1 MGSGFGGAHTGSSDL
16 RGVAELDAPKRMS
29 LEELVGL
36 DSKVWTIVGLDIWE
50 TSRDTGF
57 AILAAPR
64 DSGPKADGTLAVT
77 KFEMPGTTGAQ
88 LLHRLGR
95 WSIHAQRSG
104 SEDVVLKVEGESKL
118 DFPMKRY
125 EV

>member
-1 MGSGFGGAHTGSSDL
+1 
-16 RGVAELDAPKRMS
+16 MS

-36 DSKVWTIVGLDIWE
+36 DPKVWAIVGLDLWG

-57 AILAAPR
+57 AIFAAPR
-64 DSGPKADGTLAVT
+64 DSAAKADGTLAVT
-77 KFEMPGTTGAQ
+77 RFEMPGTTGAQ